1 MSADYVNVELGA
13 NHSSPKFPLGTLGSD
28 NGGKDVFEYIKHNEG
43 DGAGAIVAGHLA
55 IGLDAGYPDG
65 EVTNDPNS
73 ATIKALLQN
82 PRGYYQAVLTTAYYG
97 WVQTWGMNRQVIIT
111 DGSVAQG
118 ERLMAHA
125 TTTGGV
131 DTHDAAAKADIG
143 IAKEADGTT
152 SANQLDIGQ
161 VKIEIRR

>member
-1 MSADYVNVELGA
+1 MSADYVNVDLAA
-13 NHSSPKFPLGTLGSD
+13 NHKTPEFPMGTLGSD
-28 NGGKDVFEYIKHNEG
+28 NAGKDVFEYIRHNQG

-55 IGLDAGYPDG
+55 TGLDAGYPDG
-65 EVTNDPNS
+65 EVTNDNNS
-73 ATIKALLQN
+73 ATIAALLQN
-82 PRGYYQAVLTTAYYG
+82 PRGFYQAVLTTAYYG

-118 ERLMAHA
+118 DRLMAHA

-131 DTHDAAAKADIG
+131 DTHDAGAKADIG

-152 SANQLDIGQ
+152 SANQLDVGQ

>member
-1 MSADYVNVELGA
+1 MPADYVNVNLDA
-13 NHSSPKFPLGTLGSD
+13 NDKEPEFALGTLGSD
-28 NGGKDVFEYIKHNEG
+28 NGGKDVFEYVRHNEG

-55 IGLDAGYPDG
+55 VGLDAGYPDG

-73 ATIKALLQN
+73 ATIKALLQD
-82 PRGYYQAVLTTAYYG
+82 PRGFFQRVVTTAYYG
-97 WVQTWGMNRQVIIT
+97 WVQCWGMNRQVIIT

-118 ERLMAHA
+118 ELLMAHA

-131 DTHDAAAKADIG
+131 DTHDAAAKTVVG

-161 VKIEIRR
+161 VKITIRR